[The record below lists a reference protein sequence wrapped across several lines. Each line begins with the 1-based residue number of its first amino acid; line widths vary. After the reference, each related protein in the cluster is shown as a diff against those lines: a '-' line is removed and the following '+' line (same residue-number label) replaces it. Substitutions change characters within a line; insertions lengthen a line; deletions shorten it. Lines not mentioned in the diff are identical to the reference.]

1 MQEKH
6 KAPIGQ
12 GPVFL
17 ISDDTITREYHQ
29 DTAKKK
35 KINMSGR
42 PQGLTCFHSQA

>member
-17 ISDDTITREYHQ
+17 ISDDAITREYHW
-29 DTAKKK
+29 DTAQK